1 MWILRKLLHPMDE
14 LAAIEFLL
22 DKMKDTKSNGEF
34 FEANEALSAYHVL
47 LIGDGQRNLPG

>member
-1 MWILRKLLHPMDE
+1 MDE

-34 FEANEALSAYHVL
+34 FEAMK
-47 LIGDGQRNLPG
+47 R